1 MDDYDKQLDNMLFG
15 AVVVMIGLVAT
26 LIGIGYFLGRHW
38 SCG

>member
-15 AVVVMIGLVAT
+15 AVIGMIGVVSV
-26 LIGIGYFLGRHW
+26 LIGIGYLMGRHW